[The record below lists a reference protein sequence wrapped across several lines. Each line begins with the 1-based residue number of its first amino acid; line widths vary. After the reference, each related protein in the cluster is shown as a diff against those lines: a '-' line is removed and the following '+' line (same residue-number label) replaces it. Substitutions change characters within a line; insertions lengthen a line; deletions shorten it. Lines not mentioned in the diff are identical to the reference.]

1 MKFGHVYILAN
12 PGLENNVYKVGYTM
26 ENLVR
31 LEKINQRGYA
41 GLFGGYY
48 CVYKRPCQDARMC
61 EQMILDRFSG
71 NRLSN
76 DLELVRVDLQKL
88 IESLDEICMAIDDE
102 DCKIFSSKFYTM
114 HSSERRIKKKGK
126 IDFMNNITYNLNGC
140 FIPAP
145 KINTTVVNVS
155 DDKYLIETN
164 CYDESYE
171 LIKTILKN
179 NGVKMKTTDKK
190 YKVSLLRQEIYLIDR
205 KYMMQGDAPVTK
217 LKITE
222 NQFMHGGHNCFE
234 VEDAWRF
241 SFIPE
246 LQESCMLEVK
256 ILH

>member
-1 MKFGHVYILAN
+1 MKSGHVYILAN
-12 PGLENNVYKVGYTM
+12 HGLGDNVYKVGYTM

-61 EQMILDRFSG
+61 EQVILNRFAA
-71 NRLSN
+71 NRISTS
-76 DLELVRVDLQKL
+76 LELVRIDLQIL
-88 IESLDEICMAIDDE
+88 IEALDEVCMLIDDGDE
-102 DCKIFSSKFYTM
+102 KIFSSRLSAK
-114 HSSERRIKKKGK
+114 SSERRIKKQGK
-126 IDFMNNITYNLNGC
+126 IDFMNNITYDLNGC

-145 KINTTVVNVS
+145 KIKTTVVNVS
-155 DDKYLIETN
+155 NGRHLIETN
-164 CYDESYE
+164 CWNESYD
-171 LIKTILKN
+171 LIKNILKD
-179 NGVKMKTTDKK
+179 NGLKMTGANKR
-190 YKVSLLRQEIYLIDR
+190 YQVNLLRQEIFLIDS

-222 NQFMHGGHNCFE
+222 NQFMHGGHKCFE
-234 VEDAWRF
+234 VEDTWRF

-246 LQESCMLEVK
+246 LQEVCMLEVI